1 MHCDLPCMKTG
12 KKKCVAACPAELLR
26 SYRTLWH
33 AALMMLI
40 KLQQHNFQQ
49 LGMARF
55 MAVEQLSYLAE
66 LAPVLC
72 CCISLSSIHFSASM
86 HF

>member
-1 MHCDLPCMKTG
+1 
-12 KKKCVAACPAELLR
+12 
-26 SYRTLWH
+26 
-33 AALMMLI
+33 MMLI

-72 CCISLSSIHFSASM
+72 CIRLSSIYFSSSIHF
-86 HF
+86 